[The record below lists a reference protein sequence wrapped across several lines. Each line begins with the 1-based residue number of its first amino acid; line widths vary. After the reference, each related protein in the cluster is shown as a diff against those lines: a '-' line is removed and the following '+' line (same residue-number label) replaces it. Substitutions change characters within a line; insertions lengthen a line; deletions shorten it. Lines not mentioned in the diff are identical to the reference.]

1 MGSFQKFS
9 EWLFFQNTYGR
20 TLPKN
25 QTELFLER
33 QWTHL
38 AKGKGT
44 IKHNGEY

>member
-9 EWLFFQNTYGR
+9 EWLFFQKTYGR